1 MLQLIPDP
9 SATLAEIVR
18 VLKPGGRVA
27 IMVPT
32 AGRGGQFLKWLPNGG
47 VHFFAEDEL
56 GDNFE
61 ALGLVGVRTKTL
73 GNIQWVRGRRP

>member
-1 MLQLIPDP
+1 MIPEP

-32 AGRGGQFLKWLPNGG
+32 VGRGGDRLKWLPNGG
-47 VHFFAEDEL
+47 VNFFTEDEL
-56 GDNFE
+56 GDTFE
-61 ALGLVGVRTKTL
+61 ELGLVGVRTKTR
-73 GNIQWVRGRRP
+73 GNIQWVRGKP